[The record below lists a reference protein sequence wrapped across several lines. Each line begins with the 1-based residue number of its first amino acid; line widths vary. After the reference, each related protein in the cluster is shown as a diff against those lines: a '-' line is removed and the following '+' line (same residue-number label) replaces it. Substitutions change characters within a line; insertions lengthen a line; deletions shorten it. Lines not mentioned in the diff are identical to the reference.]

1 VASDANI
8 AGQAPSE
15 ADPLADPHWFPEG
28 FDSHRGEFL
37 LVAADRPLLAAQT
50 FLDGRWERSGL
61 PRMRAGSA
69 IDRLPATNN
78 PARIIWH
85 TGFCCST
92 LLARM
97 LDRPSRNLSLC
108 EPQVLVDI
116 AAERRTGAISRD
128 AASSAAQH
136 ALVLL
141 SRPFSPGEHV
151 TIKPSPAANAL
162 LQLITMHPAPRML
175 FLYSDCRSFLISIY
189 KMGEEGRKYI
199 RRLFLALL
207 ADGHIQARWPTA
219 KLLTMSDLE
228 LAAVLWHMQIAEFLR
243 VWPAIEPGSAASLDC
258 DAFLASPEDTSVRLD
273 RLFSLGIGAEYL
285 RDVIAGPLFRRN
297 SKTGEADFDVTRRT
311 GEHRRIGREIGDDL
325 NRIVAQSYQI
335 CHDTPRTLPLPNPL
349 VPIEKSY
356 CPGA

>member
-1 VASDANI
+1 VSSDANI

-15 ADPLADPHWFPEG
+15 ADALADPHWFSEG
-28 FDSHRGEFL
+28 FDSQRGEFL

-50 FLDGRWERSGL
+50 FLDGRWERSGS
-61 PRMRAGSA
+61 PRLRAGSA
-69 IDRLPATNN
+69 IDRPSATSN

-116 AAERRTGAISRD
+116 AAARRTGAVSRD

-162 LQLITMHPAPRML
+162 LQLITVPAGQRML

-207 ADGHIQARWPTA
+207 ADGHIQARWPTV
-219 KLLTMSDLE
+219 KLLMMSDLE

-243 VWPAIEPGSAASLDC
+243 VWPALEPGSAASLDC
-258 DAFLASPEDTSVRLD
+258 DAFLGSPEDASVRLNK
-273 RLFSLGIGAEYL
+273 LFSLGIGAEYL
-285 RDVIAGPLFRRN
+285 RDVIAGPLFHRN
-297 SKTGEADFDVTRRT
+297 SKTGEAEFDVTRRAV
-311 GEHRRIGREIGDDL
+311 EHQRIEQEIGGDL
-325 NRIVAQSYQI
+325 DRIVAQSYQL
-335 CHDTPRTLPLPNPL
+335 CRDTPRTVPLPNPL
-349 VPIEKSY
+349 LPIEKSY
-356 CPGA
+356 CPGT